1 MSEEQAK
8 YETELVDT
16 PPNRWSLNGEEDQF
30 ADYLSKKRKDLTLG
44 QYTDDEL
51 ANGVYMNGD
60 GPIDLRKMQD
70 PNADYYPPIAWLT
83 AGKERIRWLSRK
95 LVAAEQRIAELEAA
109 LKEKE

>member
-16 PPNRWSLNGEEDQF
+16 PPNRWSLNGEGDEF
-30 ADYLSKKRKDLTLG
+30 AHYLDKERIDLTLG
-44 QYTDDEL
+44 KFTDDEL
-51 ANGVYMNGD
+51 ANGVFMYGD
-60 GPIDLRKMQD
+60 RPLDVAKALD
-70 PNADYYPPIAWLT
+70 PTIEYYPPISWLT

-95 LVAAEQRIAELEAA
+95 LVAVEQRIAELEAA